1 MKPPEFRVD
10 RFWLE
15 RLAMGVGRDE
25 RLDGMQRHFVRVVD
39 GNAQPIGS
47 EEKASL
53 AEYHRIKAGF
63 APVSPAGD
71 ALDSGELSEALSQAL
86 GLLDPSKGERE
97 TATAPSA
104 PTTMDP
110 AMSARVL
117 EVRQRAAASHGRKH
131 QDGSWT
137 KTAGST
143 LRQATDAA
151 KSGLRMVGDAMDG
164 VVGAR
169 GEVQRNVDV
178 AMNSTGRAVQ
188 GAGVGVAR
196 ASKSAR
202 AAVGRAGDSS
212 REAVDEVAARL
223 AAEGRGTAAAW
234 MRVGGR
240 SLTALVEAVG
250 KAAAGATELTA
261 IAVASAGAK
270 TAKHSETI
278 GVAMAG
284 TVVGAAGMVGGA
296 ADAVGVTDE
305 EIRTVQQQLKMA
317 RMAYGVKREAYVAAL
332 VQRYPGKR
340 DCLMDQFTIGGLTLS
355 ELIASRRVPEEI
367 AAAYAAAYPV
377 ESGLM
382 DFRDKVDSLSSGD
395 ELEGLVNGVKGKL
408 FEMKYVDE
416 LNAGG
421 LPDGW
426 HAVLATSATQPGWD
440 LQIVDRFGTVQ
451 EMISAKATE
460 HVSYIN
466 EALHR
471 YPDIDVVTTSEVY
484 AAMAGTAEGANLI
497 DGGVSHV
504 EVLEATQDAAAGHA
518 AGLDVAVLS
527 ALALGPAAYTHFANS
542 NKPMA
547 ERTAGFTRH
556 AGRAKTA
563 SMMGSAAMVALP
575 FWPVAFLTATGLS
588 LAASVGNNKR
598 EQLHRLEALRDQV
611 RAAGRAQHQK
621 LVTLKAPSQRS
632 LR

>member
-15 RLAMGVGRDE
+15 RLAMGVGREE

-39 GNAQPIGS
+39 GNAQPIGA

-53 AEYHRIKAGF
+53 AEYHRIKSGF
-63 APVSPAGD
+63 APVRLAGD
-71 ALDSGELSEALSQAL
+71 AIDPAALSDALSQAL
-86 GLLDPSKGERE
+86 GMSDQPGSTVPVTSSPPADLAANSSRALAVRQHAAALGGSRPQEGHWTN
-97 TATAPSA
+97 TAEA
-104 PTTMDP
+104 
-110 AMSARVL
+110 AMS
-117 EVRQRAAASHGRKH
+117 K
-131 QDGSWT
+131 
-137 KTAGST
+137 
-143 LRQATDAA
+143 ATDVG
-151 KSGLRMVGDAMDG
+151 KSGLRALGDTMDA
-164 VVGAR
+164 VVGAQ
-169 GEVQRNVDV
+169 GEVQRTVDD
-178 AMNSTGRAVQ
+178 AINSTGMAVH
-188 GAGVGVAR
+188 GAGVSVAR
-196 ASKSAR
+196 ASKAAR
-202 AAVGRAGDSS
+202 AAVGRAGDSA
-212 REAVDEVAARL
+212 REVMDEVAARL
-223 AAEGRGTAAAW
+223 AADGRGSAAAW
-234 MRVGGR
+234 IRMAGR
-240 SLTALVEAVG
+240 MLTASGEVLG
-250 KAAAGATELTA
+250 KAAAGASELTA
-261 IAVASAGAK
+261 IAVAAAGAK
-270 TAKHSETI
+270 TAKHSDTI

-284 TVVGAAGMVGGA
+284 AVVGAAGMVGGA

-305 EIRTVQQQLKMA
+305 EIRTVQQQLKIA

-340 DCLMDQFTIGGLTLS
+340 DRLMEQFTIGGLTLS
-355 ELIASRRVPEEI
+355 ELIASRRVPDEI

-377 ESGLM
+377 ESGLV

-421 LPDGW
+421 LPEGW
-426 HAVLATSATQPGWD
+426 QALLATSATQPGWD
-440 LQIVDRFGTVQ
+440 LQIVDGQGTLQ
-451 EMISAKATE
+451 EVISAKATE
-460 HVSYIN
+460 HVSYVS
-466 EALHR
+466 EALRR

-504 EVLEATQDAAAGHA
+504 EVLGATQDAAAGHA

-547 ERTAGFTRH
+547 ERTAGFSRH

-563 SMMGSAAMVALP
+563 SLMGSAAMVALP

-611 RAAGRAQHQK
+611 REAGRAQYQK
-621 LVTLKAPSQRS
+621 LLTFEAPSRRS